1 MHALRS
7 RISRERK
14 REREREREKE
24 REREREKERERERE
38 GEREG
43 EGEGERERER
53 AQLSFRN
60 KVSFQIPPAGNAF
73 LYVQLLSPCM
83 RVLRLQTSIH
93 LQVTPNNPVMRRA
106 AFS

>member
-14 REREREREKE
+14 REREREREKRE
-24 REREREKERERERE
+24 RERERERESERERGRER
-38 GEREG
+38 GR
-43 EGEGERERER
+43 GEGERERER